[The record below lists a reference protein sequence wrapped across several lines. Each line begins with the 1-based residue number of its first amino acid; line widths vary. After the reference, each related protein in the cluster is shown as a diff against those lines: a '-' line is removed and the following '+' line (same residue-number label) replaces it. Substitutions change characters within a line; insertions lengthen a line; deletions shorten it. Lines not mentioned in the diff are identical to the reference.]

1 MDCAC
6 WRAGIC
12 ETQGHLGGSELHG
25 AGAFDDS
32 AVGTFSNSFC
42 RMDEEIEFSGT
53 PGALWSSAEQTGR
66 NGLTLS
72 RVQPSVGDGSRGR
85 NRDPAGLDLLRF
97 EQVWNGLRT
106 DSMLYRR
113 VAGRSSLREQDGF
126 ERVAEDGFRAVQNLR
141 ESVNPKPRR
150 GYLWWFRPVQK
161 SKPCRT
167 WGH

>member
-6 WRAGIC
+6 WRAGVC

-32 AVGTFSNSFC
+32 AVGTFSNWFC

-72 RVQPSVGDGSRGR
+72 RVRPSVEDGSRGR
-85 NRDPAGLDLLRF
+85 SRDPAGLNLFRF
-97 EQVWNGLRT
+97 E
-106 DSMLYRR
+106 
-113 VAGRSSLREQDGF
+113 
-126 ERVAEDGFRAVQNLR
+126 
-141 ESVNPKPRR
+141 
-150 GYLWWFRPVQK
+150 
-161 SKPCRT
+161 
-167 WGH
+167 